1 MSQNMT
7 LSNYSVPG
15 DFRMSLLKSLGY
27 SFGCLTDYFQVP
39 FYSTSQHPFS
49 QVVVKGL
56 ASYKALDSLS
66 RIKHI
71 PQKCSISFFIRHK

>member
-1 MSQNMT
+1 MA
-7 LSNYSVPG
+7 LRNYSVPG
-15 DFRMSLLKSLGY
+15 DSRMGLLKSLGY
-27 SFGCLTDYFQVP
+27 SFGGLADYLQVP
-39 FYSTSQHPFS
+39 LYGAPQHPFS
-49 QVVVKGL
+49 QVMVKGL